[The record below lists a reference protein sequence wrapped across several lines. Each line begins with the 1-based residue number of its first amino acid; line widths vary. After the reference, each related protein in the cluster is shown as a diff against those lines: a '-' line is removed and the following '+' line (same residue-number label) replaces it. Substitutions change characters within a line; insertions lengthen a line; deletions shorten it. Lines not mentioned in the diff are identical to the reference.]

1 MVRLLLLSLC
11 IVAVGCVT
19 SKVQQLDPNFRS
31 ARSPDS
37 ILVFEEAPEQSFSVI
52 ARIESQTGNVFE
64 SVDDL
69 HTNIIKQAA
78 LLGGDAVIV
87 GPETKE
93 TEFIILLNGMI
104 PSETKK
110 VLAEVIVFH

>member
-1 MVRLLLLSLC
+1 MLRLLLLSLC
-11 IVAVGCVT
+11 ILAVGCVT
-19 SKVQQLDPNFRS
+19 SQVQRLDPNFRS

-37 ILVFEEAPEQSFSVI
+37 ILVFDEEPEQSYGVI

-64 SVDDL
+64 NVDDL

-93 TEFIILLNGMI
+93 TEFIILMNGML

-110 VLAEVIVFH
+110 VSAEVIVFH